1 MHMQVVSLLKLFRLI
16 ILRSNGYLLPIVLL
30 TSSFFAPRVHAA
42 SVVSVGD
49 GDSIRVLEGK
59 RGLTIRLAC
68 IDAPES
74 SQLPW
79 GINSKSLLKQLLPI
93 GSEVSLD
100 IKTKDRY
107 GRLVAE
113 IFSNRRNINQIMV
126 QSGQAFAYRNYLRHC
141 DAQKYLQLEASAQR
155 RAIGVWSVGYEG
167 IKRPWEYRRLNRTVP
182 SASKSTR
189 KYRCK
194 DITSWSE
201 AQQLLAQGHSYL
213 DGDRDGE
220 ACESL
225 R

>member
-1 MHMQVVSLLKLFRLI
+1 MA
-16 ILRSNGYLLPIVLL
+16 IVLF
-30 TSSFFAPRVHAA
+30 SSSVFATRVHAA

-49 GDSIRVLEGK
+49 GDSIRVLDGNK
-59 RGLTIRLAC
+59 RLTIRLAC

-79 GINSKSLLKQLLPI
+79 GFNSKSLLKQLIPI

-113 IFSNRRNINQIMV
+113 IFSSRGNINQLMV
-126 QSGQAFAYRNYLRHC
+126 QLGQAFAYRSYLRHC
-141 DAQKYLQLEASAQR
+141 DAQKYLRLEASAQR
-155 RAIGVWSVGYEG
+155 KAIGVWSVGYEG
-167 IKRPWEYRRLNRTVP
+167 IKRPWEYRRLSRTVP
-182 SASKSTR
+182 SASRSSR

-194 DITSWSE
+194 DISSWSQ
-201 AQQLLAQGHSYL
+201 AQQLLAQGHGYL

>member
-1 MHMQVVSLLKLFRLI
+1 MQYHSFLAFSHLIALRLN
-16 ILRSNGYLLPIVLL
+16 RYLLAIIFLSASAL
-30 TSSFFAPRVHAA
+30 AMRAHAA
-42 SVVSVGD
+42 SVISVGD
-49 GDSIRVLEGK
+49 GDSIRVLDGN
-59 RGLTIRLAC
+59 RRITIRLAC

-79 GINSKSLLKQLLPI
+79 GIQSTVLLKQLLPI
-93 GSEVSLD
+93 GSEVLLK

-107 GRLVAE
+107 GRFVAE
-113 IFSNRRNINQIMV
+113 IFSSRGNINQLMV
-126 QSGQAFAYRNYLRHC
+126 QLGHAFAYRSYLRNC
-141 DAQKYLQLEASAQR
+141 DAQKYLQLEAAAQR
-155 RAIGVWSVGYEG
+155 QAIGVWSAGFSG
-167 IKRPWEYRRLNRTVP
+167 IERPWDYRRNRRITP
-182 SASKSTR
+182 SASRSTR

-194 DITSWSE
+194 EIGSWTH

>member
-1 MHMQVVSLLKLFRLI
+1 MQFASLLTLFRLI
-16 ILRSNGYLLPIVLL
+16 VLPSNGYLLPIVLF
-30 TSSFFAPRVHAA
+30 SSSVFAPRVHAA

-49 GDSIRVLEGK
+49 GDSIRVLEGNK
-59 RGLTIRLAC
+59 RLTIRLAC

-79 GINSKSLLKQLLPI
+79 GFNSKALLKQLIPI
-93 GSEVSLD
+93 GSEISLD

-113 IFSNRRNINQIMV
+113 IFSSRGNINQLMV
-126 QSGQAFAYRNYLRHC
+126 QSGQAFAYRSYLRHC
-141 DAQKYLQLEASAQR
+141 DAQKYLQLETSAQR

-167 IKRPWEYRRLNRTVP
+167 IKRPWEYRRFNRTVP
-182 SASKSTR
+182 SSSRSIR

-194 DITSWSE
+194 DIVSWAQ
-201 AQQLLAQGHSYL
+201 AQQLLAQGHGYL